1 MASAAR
7 DVRFR
12 SWRQFLGITCRR
24 RFWDLAPT
32 EFARIAIDDLM
43 NTARNREIETPAFSC
58 LLVEDDVA
66 FASLVSQVVRE
77 AGGQVDHG
85 QTLAEADAMAA
96 RKTFDLIL
104 LDNHLPDGKAY
115 DLFDRLARRNPEAS
129 IIMITG
135 LPDLSEAISLTRNGL
150 FDYLTKPVEIEK
162 LAACLQRARLRMGR
176 RVDSEGHADSVGSSV
191 PMRSLMEQLGQAAR
205 HPTATVL
212 LNGESG
218 VGKDAAARSLHRLTF
233 GARAEAVPY
242 VALNCAAVP
251 GDMFEA
257 ELFGAERGAY
267 TGADKKRPGLVASA
281 QGGTLFLDEIA
292 EVPLPLQAKLL
303 RFLEGREFRALGA
316 DKLQAF
322 TGRVVAATNK
332 SLHAEVQAGRF
343 REDLLY
349 RLEDFTGA
357 IPPLRQRREDIP
369 ALVEHLLAQLAV
381 KYGRRAPLLR
391 TEDLAALRAH
401 DFPGNI
407 RELRNILERALL
419 RTPAE
424 VHWLVLDRLGL
435 RAHDASPAIGAP
447 ARAVNSGVPSVVAP
461 PPPIATV
468 ADDAP
473 LPPERADLS
482 PLEGQEYRLIRSTL
496 QRCQGGIRRT
506 AAQIG
511 LSPQALLRRLEK
523 WPELRPE
530 EK

>member
-1 MASAAR
+1 
-7 DVRFR
+7 
-12 SWRQFLGITCRR
+12 
-24 RFWDLAPT
+24 
-32 EFARIAIDDLM
+32 M
-43 NTARNREIETPAFSC
+43 NTPRNRETEKAAFSC
-58 LLVEDDVA
+58 LMVEDDVA
-66 FASLVSQVVRE
+66 FASLVGQVVRE
-77 AGGQVDHG
+77 AGGAVTHG
-85 QTLAEADAMAA
+85 KTLAEAETLSA
-96 RKTFDLIL
+96 RQAFDLIL

-115 DLFDRLARRNPEAS
+115 DLFERLARRNPDAP

-150 FDYLTKPVEIEK
+150 FDYLTKPVEVEK
-162 LAACLQRARLRMGR
+162 LAACLKRACLRMGR
-176 RVDSEGHADSVGSSV
+176 RAGNDGQADSVGTS
-191 PMRSLMEQLGQAAR
+191 PAMRDLLEQLGQAAR

-212 LNGESG
+212 LAGESG
-218 VGKDAAARSLHRLTF
+218 VGKDAAARTLHRLTF
-233 GARAEAVPY
+233 GTRAAEVPY

-267 TGADKKRPGLVASA
+267 TGADKKRVGLVASA

-322 TGRVVAATNK
+322 TGRVAAATNK
-332 SLHAEVQAGRF
+332 SLHAEVEAGRF

-349 RLEDFTGA
+349 RLEVFTIM

-369 ALVEHLLAQLAV
+369 ALVEHLLSLLAA
-381 KYGRRAPLLR
+381 KYGRRAPLMR
-391 TEDLAALRAH
+391 TEDLVALCAH
-401 DFPGNI
+401 EFPGNI

-419 RTPAE
+419 RTPE
-424 VHWLVLDRLGL
+424 DVRWLVLDRSWL
-435 RAHDASPAIGAP
+435 RAAAAP
-447 ARAVNSGVPSVVAP
+447 APAART
-461 PPPIATV
+461 PIAASMPTPAPTPKAP
-468 ADDAP
+468 ADAGPDDEP
-473 LPPERADLS
+473 LPPERVDLS
-482 PLEGQEYRLIRSTL
+482 PLEAQEYRLIRSTL
-496 QRCQGGIRRT
+496 RRCQGGIRRT
-506 AAQIG
+506 AVQIG